1 VRAYGARDSYTVEE
15 IRAVVRQWEMRMR
28 YPAYAFALFAT
39 RGEFERL
46 GDEIRRGR
54 DYEQWRSDILRHY
67 RRLPDLQLSSIA
79 MFARNRWYHLSD
91 ARSNVPLPD
100 SFERTPP
107 D

>member
-1 VRAYGARDSYTVEE
+1 MQIACPSD
-15 IRAVVRQWEMRMR
+15 
-28 YPAYAFALFAT
+28 AFALFAT

-54 DYEQWRSDILRHY
+54 DYEEWHSDVLRYY

-100 SFERTPP
+100 SFERTPL